1 MNTKMQ
7 NAIAAVIA
15 VMLTASA
22 AHAHD
27 MVAAVEAYRSQLAA
41 ASAELH
47 DIKCDPGR
55 DVLATCDLSYAARSA
70 AEVLAMVSPG
80 VNNAEAGRGFGTA
93 LEVVSITLD
102 DPEKLRE
109 AFDGLKGDKAAENRL
124 GAVLAEVSHATARFI
139 RSAHGRGT
147 GM

>member
-1 MNTKMQ
+1 
-7 NAIAAVIA
+7 
-15 VMLTASA
+15 MLTASA

-27 MVAAVEAYRSQLAA
+27 MVAAAEAYRTHLAA

-70 AEVLAMVSPG
+70 AEVLAMISPG
-80 VNNAEAGRGFGTA
+80 ANNAEAGRGFSTA

-102 DPEKLRE
+102 DPEKLRG
-109 AFDGLKGDKAAENRL
+109 AFDGLKGDEAAEKRL
-124 GAVLAEVSHATARFI
+124 GAVLASVSHATARFI